1 MCEGKAGVAGQWT
14 SVRIVNLKDE
24 EQEAAAAS
32 VKFNAGPQLQP
43 HPPAVFATVFVTLY
57 LFTCAYCDLGG

>member
-1 MCEGKAGVAGQWT
+1 M
-14 SVRIVNLKDE
+14 RIVNLKDE

>member
-32 VKFNAGPQLQP
+32 VKFNAGPRLQP
-43 HPPAVFATVFVTLY
+43 HPPAVFATEILNPKPAH
-57 LFTCAYCDLGG
+57 LCIL